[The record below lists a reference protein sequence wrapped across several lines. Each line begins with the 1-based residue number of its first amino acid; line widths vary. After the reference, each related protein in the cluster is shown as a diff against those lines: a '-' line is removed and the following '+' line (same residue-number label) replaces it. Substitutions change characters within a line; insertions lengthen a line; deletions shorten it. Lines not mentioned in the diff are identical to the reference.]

1 LSSPAPNRA
10 ARPAPPSRQEIVEG
24 ALSTVRET
32 LGMDAAYLA
41 EFTDG
46 QQVFRALDGDA
57 ESFAMQVGGGTPA
70 EGTYCLRML
79 EGRLPNVV
87 PDSAADPRV
96 AGLEITERAG
106 IGSYAA
112 VPLEFPDGA
121 RGTLCCLSH
130 QPDPALAE
138 RDLRFMHAVARL
150 IEDHLVRHDLEAQLR
165 DTLDL
170 EVVRRSADLRAALA
184 SLTRASADTV
194 LRLSRAVEYRDDDTG
209 AHTLRV
215 ARYSEDLARAAGVD
229 SATCEQLLLAS
240 PLHDAGK
247 VGIPDAVL
255 LKPGKL
261 TDEER
266 SVMQQHAQ
274 LGYDLLRDSAFEALE
289 LAAEIALTHHEK
301 VDGTGYPRG
310 LRGDEIPLSG
320 RIVAIADVYDALT
333 QDRVYR
339 PRFSVEEATTI
350 MRADRGAHFDPVLLD
365 LFFERVAGAGAP
377 K

>member
-1 LSSPAPNRA
+1 MT
-10 ARPAPPSRQEIVEG
+10 RPAPPSRQEIVEG
-24 ALSTVRET
+24 ALATVRET

-46 QQVFRALDGDA
+46 QQVLRALDGDA
-57 ESFAMQVGGGTPA
+57 ESFAMRLDEGIPA

-87 PDSAADPRV
+87 PDSTAEPRV

-106 IGSYAA
+106 IGAYAA

-130 QPDPALAE
+130 QPDPSLAE
-138 RDLRFMHAVARL
+138 RDLRFMRAVARL
-150 IEDHLVRHDLEAQLR
+150 IEDHLVRHDLEEQLR
-165 DTLDL
+165 DSLDI
-170 EVVRRSADLRAALA
+170 EIVRGSADLRIAVA
-184 SLTRASADTV
+184 SLSEASADTV

-215 ARYSEDLARAAGVD
+215 ARYSEELARAAEVD
-229 SATCEQLLLAS
+229 PGTCEQLLLAS

-247 VGIPDAVL
+247 VGIPDAIL

-261 TDEER
+261 TSEER
-266 SVMQQHAQ
+266 AVMQQHSQ
-274 LGYDLLRDSAFEALE
+274 LGHDLLRDSTFEALE

-301 VDGTGYPRG
+301 VDGTGYPNG
-310 LRGDEIPLSG
+310 LRGDTIPLSG

-339 PRFSVEEATTI
+339 PRFSVEKATEI
-350 MRADRGAHFDPVLLD
+350 MRADRGTHFDPVLLD
-365 LFFERVAGAGAP
+365 LFFARVAGQDLLG
-377 K
+377 